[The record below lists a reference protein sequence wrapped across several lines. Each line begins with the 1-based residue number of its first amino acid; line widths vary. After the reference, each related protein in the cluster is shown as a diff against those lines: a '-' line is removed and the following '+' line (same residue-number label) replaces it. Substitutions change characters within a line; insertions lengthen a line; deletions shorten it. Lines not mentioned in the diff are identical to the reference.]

1 MKNDAQD
8 FKTIFQRIK
17 DKKNLRD
24 LREFGGK
31 YVYLNYCAPESTS
44 WKMFQVLKSTNL

>member
-8 FKTIFQRIK
+8 FRTIVQRIK

-24 LREFGGK
+24 LREFGGM

-44 WKMFQVLKSTNL
+44 